1 MDLLV
6 VASLFLLLFLG
17 VADNQVIAALLPSL
31 VRSFEI
37 SVGTA
42 GLLVTFYAV
51 AAAVAA
57 FLAGSLSDH
66 YGRRRFLLGGV
77 LVFAFASWLAFRS
90 ETFSQLLAA
99 RALTGLGAGTISTCA
114 IAYAGDWF
122 DYSIRGR
129 AIGLVSSAY
138 FAAPILGVPAAA
150 QLADRFGWRTAFL
163 GFALLAV
170 LASLAT
176 LTLPKPS
183 TEHESS
189 EYGFAVTAR
198 AFRGFLARRDTVAAL
213 VIAFLV
219 SAGLVGFLTYI
230 GEWLH
235 AQFGVATR
243 TIGWV
248 FMLGGLVAIVGAP
261 LGGWLSDHYGKR
273 GVSIASNA
281 LMAAGLLL
289 LPFVPWGGGLLVLF
303 GFIALAAAF
312 RQGPLTALMTEL
324 VPGRRRGAFI
334 ALRNISSQ
342 MGIGLVVLAGGL
354 LYQRH
359 GYFAVT
365 ALAAAMTALVAL
377 LLATHIAEPQAA
389 REGER

>member
-1 MDLLV
+1 MDFLV
-6 VASLFLLLFLG
+6 IASLFLLLFLG

-31 VRSFEI
+31 VRSFEV

-42 GLLVTFYAV
+42 GLLVTLYAV

-57 FLAGSLSDH
+57 FIAGSLSDH
-66 YGRRRFLLGGV
+66 YGRRKFLLGGV
-77 LVFAFASWLAFRS
+77 LVFAFASWFSSRS
-90 ETFSQLLAA
+90 ETFNHLLLA

-114 IAYAGDWF
+114 VAYAGDWF
-122 DYSIRGR
+122 DYSVRGR
-129 AIGLVSSAY
+129 AVGLISSAY

-150 QLADRFGWRTAFL
+150 QLADRFGWRSAFL
-163 GFALLAV
+163 GFALLAA
-170 LASLAT
+170 LASAVTLA
-176 LTLPKPS
+176 LPKTS

-189 EYGFAVTAR
+189 EYGFGKTAR
-198 AFRGFLARRDTVAAL
+198 AFREFLTRRDTAAAL

-219 SAGLVGFLTYI
+219 SAGLVGFITYI

-235 AQFGVATR
+235 GRFGLATR

-248 FMLGGLVAIVGAP
+248 FMFSGLVAVLGAP

-273 GVSIASNA
+273 AVSIGSNI
-281 LMAAGLLL
+281 LMAAAILL
-289 LPFVPWGGGLLVLF
+289 LPLVSWGSLLFVVFGLT
-303 GFIALAAAF
+303 ALGAAF

-324 VPGRRRGAFI
+324 IPGRRRGAFI

-365 ALAAAMTALVAL
+365 TLAAAMTALVAV
-377 LLATHIAEPQAA
+377 LLATHIAEPQPVK
-389 REGER
+389 EGN